1 MPMKKSRLWNVLTAD
16 DTKKPYGMTQTHEI
30 GRMPEDS
37 AAVKCTDRVFL
48 VRVGGYAEVLDAESQ
63 MLSLA
68 DSYPAVH
75 EADGFKTE
83 ISFAPG
89 VILPTEFKDG
99 SIVIGEEEFPVIT
112 RGIGEDILL
121 LQIEDDELIVFDRS
135 RFLLYACIKGE
146 FICGYVEV

>member
-1 MPMKKSRLWNVLTAD
+1 MKKSRLWNVLTAD
-16 DTKKPYGMTQTHEI
+16 DKKKPYGMTQTHEI

-37 AAVKCTDRVFL
+37 AAVQCTDRVFL
-48 VRVGGYAEVLDAESQ
+48 VR
-63 MLSLA
+63 
-68 DSYPAVH
+68 AVH

-83 ISFAPG
+83 ISFAPA

-146 FICGYVEV
+146 FICGYVEG